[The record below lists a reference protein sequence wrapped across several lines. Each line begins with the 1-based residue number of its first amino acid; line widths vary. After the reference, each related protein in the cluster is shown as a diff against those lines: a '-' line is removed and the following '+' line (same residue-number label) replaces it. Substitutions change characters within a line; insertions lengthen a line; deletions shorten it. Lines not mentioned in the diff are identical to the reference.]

1 MVIFRF
7 RRILVI
13 FLVLGVY
20 FGHFMGFGNILVIFR
35 FWRYFGHFLDFDGI
49 LVIFWI
55 LGIFWSF
62 LKILEYY
69 VHFHFCGILV
79 ILIIG

>member
-1 MVIFRF
+1 MVIFRL

-20 FGHFMGFGNILVIFR
+20 FGHFMGFGDILVIFR

-49 LVIFWI
+49 LVIFEDFRV
-55 LGIFWSF
+55 LCSF
-62 LKILEYY
+62 SLLW
-69 VHFHFCGILV
+69 HFGNFDNWV
-79 ILIIG
+79 IGWVGVYP